1 MDSKIIILTISLFLA
16 IYAMS
21 IISKKDKTELEIENI
36 INPIIEQEPI
46 EIPKEDPKNKV
57 VDIGNVLN
65 KKTYNNDIYTSRK
78 NKIIQET
85 DSIGGFNYSDIQGMI
100 KKNTTWGQDGPKAY
114 NKTSDIQPKY
124 LYGLQRNK
132 NVMYFDKH
140 FVEDSEQPTEDVA
153 SSDVQERYKHMN
165 AAFNQLTNATANA
178 YKNNIDLNNQE
189 NKKLLT
195 FSKSKILA
203 PSFSFGYLD
212 SKDPISL
219 KSGIPVNK
227 DLPPDVTK
235 GVRKM
240 NDEVKFNNDNKIIYK
255 II

>member
-16 IYAMS
+16 IYALS
-21 IISKKDKTELEIENI
+21 IISKKDKHGLEIEDI
-36 INPIIEQEPI
+36 LNPILDQPLI
-46 EIPKEDPKNKV
+46 EIPKEEHPTRT

-65 KKTYNNDIYTSRK
+65 KKTSKDNVYTSRT
-78 NKIIQET
+78 NKLIQET
-85 DSIGGFNYSDIQGMI
+85 DSMGGFNYSDIQGMI

-114 NKTSDIQPKY
+114 NKVHDIQPKY

-140 FVEDSEQPTEDVA
+140 FVEDSKQPTEDVA

-165 AAFNQLTNATANA
+165 TAFNQLTNATTNA
-178 YKNNIDLNNQE
+178 YKNNINLDNPE
-189 NKKLLT
+189 SKKILT

-212 SKDPISL
+212 AKDPISL

-227 DLPPDVTK
+227 DIPSDVTK
-235 GVRKM
+235 GVEKM
-240 NDEVKFNNDNKIIYK
+240 TNEVKFNNENKIIYK